1 MKVVVKYNFL
11 EFADN
16 HLCSRFCPV
25 KITSISFP
33 RKKERVLKI
42 SGRIR
47 LRDNNLPMRI
57 YYKTIIASMNV
68 LAEGNKIKL
77 EWSEVQEVKCEKDGL
92 QIVYLR
98 KGSEKSL
105 KAYLVQAD
113 QAQDTFE
120 RIKFELNV
128 EERLPESALP
138 ESVLR
143 LLSTS

>member
-1 MKVVVKYNFL
+1 
-11 EFADN
+11 
-16 HLCSRFCPV
+16 
-25 KITSISFP
+25 
-33 RKKERVLKI
+33 
-42 SGRIR
+42 
-47 LRDNNLPMRI
+47 
-57 YYKTIIASMNV
+57 MNV